1 MAVGSGIAGT
11 NQNGAV
17 PTGPQGTP
25 GEILSISGPL
35 SINAAVPV
43 VDKDFSDLFVGTAY
57 DLGVRDAQRP
67 NLILDQFATETPSNL
82 THNSATKRVFFMD
95 DIPEA
100 AGTTPLLENLDV
112 DSVAITGR
120 SLDMVQR
127 EYGLTV
133 ARTNLLRGQSMVP
146 FDPIAARKVGW
157 NSGRVQDALAR
168 NAFTASTLAMKT
180 PSGAT
185 LTGTIAVLAPQITG
199 PVAGYVTTD
208 VLQEATVLLQN
219 QNAEPFRND
228 SYVMVCTPRAVQHL
242 RAETG
247 VSGWRDVVQHTPSD
261 GNMGNSIY
269 RGYVGTYEGV
279 EVVVSRNMTAGT
291 ALVFG
296 KEAFAKTYPNMDGMG
311 PYPTPVV
318 APVTDSLRRFAKI
331 GWYWLGGYSI
341 FRPQNVVK
349 ITHSANAR
357 PFGGLNNITAI
368 GATAY
373 AEA

>member
-1 MAVGSGIAGT
+1 MALGTGTAGS

-25 GEILSISGPL
+25 GEILSVSGPL

-43 VDKDFSDLFVGTAY
+43 VDNDFSNLFVTTAY
-57 DLGVRDAQRP
+57 DLAVRDAQRP
-67 NLILDQFATETPSNL
+67 NLILDQFATEAPSQM
-82 THNSATKRVFFMD
+82 THNAATKRIFFMD

-120 SLDMVQR
+120 SLDLTQR

-157 NSGRVQDALAR
+157 NAGRVQDALAR
-168 NAFTASTLAMKT
+168 NAFTASTLVMKQ

-185 LTGTIAVLAPQITG
+185 LTGTVAVIAPQITG

-208 VLQEATVLLQN
+208 VMQEATVLLQN
-219 QNAEPFRND
+219 QNAEPYAD
-228 SYVMVCTPRAVQHL
+228 ESYYMVCTPRAVQHL

-247 VSGWRDVVQHTPSD
+247 VSGWRDVVQHSTQESL
-261 GNMGNSIY
+261 GGNSII

-279 EVVVSRNMTAGT
+279 RVIVSRNMTAGT

-296 KEAFAKTYPNMDGMG
+296 QEAFAKTFPGMDGMG
-311 PYPTPVV
+311 AYPMPVV
-318 APVTDSLRRFAKI
+318 SPITDSLRRFAKI
-331 GWYWLGGYSI
+331 GWYWLGGYSL

-357 PFGGLNNITAI
+357 PFGALNNITAI

>member
-1 MAVGSGIAGT
+1 MAVGSGTAGT

-17 PTGPQGTP
+17 PTGPFGSP

-43 VDKDFSDLFVGTAY
+43 VDKDFADMFVTVAY

-67 NLILDQFATETPSNL
+67 NLILDQFATEAPSNL
-82 THNSATKRVFFMD
+82 THNGGTKRMFFLD

-100 AGTTPLLENLDV
+100 AGTTPLLENIDV
-112 DSVAITGR
+112 DSVALTGR
-120 SLDMVQR
+120 SLDLGQR
-127 EYGLTV
+127 EYGVTV
-133 ARTNLLRGQSMVP
+133 ARTNLLRSQTMVP

-157 NSGRVQDALAR
+157 HAGRVQDALAR
-168 NAFTASTLAMKT
+168 AAFTASTLAMKT

-185 LTGTIAVLAPQITG
+185 LTGTIGVLAPQITG
-199 PVAGYVTTD
+199 PVAGYLSTD
-208 VLQEATVLLQN
+208 VLQEATVMLQT
-219 QNAEPFRND
+219 QNAEPYTDD
-228 SYVMVCTPRAVQHL
+228 SFVMVCTPRAVQHL
-242 RAETG
+242 RAENGT
-247 VSGWRDVVQHTPSD
+247 SGWRDVTMRNE
-261 GNMGNSIY
+261 GTGGNSLY

-279 EVVVSRNMTAGT
+279 QIVVSRNMTAGT

-296 KEAFAKTYPNMDGMG
+296 KEAFAKTFPGMDGMG
-311 PYPTPVV
+311 AYPSAVV
-318 APVTDSLRRFAKI
+318 SPVTDSLRRFAKI

-349 ITHSANAR
+349 ITHSTAAR

>member
-1 MAVGSGIAGT
+1 MATGSGTAGT

-17 PTGPQGTP
+17 PTGPAGTP

-67 NLILDQFATETPSNL
+67 NLILDQFATESPSNL
-82 THNSATKRVFFMD
+82 THNAATKRIFFMD

-112 DSVAITGR
+112 DSVALTGR
-120 SLDMVQR
+120 SLDMTQR
-127 EYGLTV
+127 EYGVTV

-157 NSGRVQDALAR
+157 HSGRVQDALAR
-168 NAFTASTLAMKT
+168 NAYTASTLVMKT
-180 PSGAT
+180 PAGAT
-185 LTGTIAVLAPQITG
+185 LTGTIGVLAPQITG
-199 PVAGYVTTD
+199 PVAGYLSTD
-208 VLQEATVLLQN
+208 VLQEATVMLQN
-219 QNAEPFRND
+219 QNAEPFVED
-228 SYVMVCTPRAVQHL
+228 SFVMVCTPRAVQHL

-247 VSGWRDVVQHTPSD
+247 VSGWRDVVQRNN
-261 GNMGNSIY
+261 GEMGNSIF

-279 EVVVSRNMTAGT
+279 QIVVSRNMTAGT

-296 KEAFAKTYPNMDGMG
+296 KEAFAKTFPGMDGMG
-311 PYPTPVV
+311 ANPVPVV

-349 ITHSANAR
+349 ITHSTAAR
-357 PFGGLNNITAI
+357 AFGATNNITAI